1 MSQLPATFGGQ
12 NPAVVKQA
20 VQLILPALEKALP
33 SGFRPERYYQMAV
46 ECALNPALANC
57 QASTILSAIVKAATL
72 GLSPVNTLAQCYFV
86 PRNTN
91 FGTRESPNW
100 VSVCEFQIGYL
111 GWKFLAEN
119 TGKIEYIT
127 SGVVRE
133 GDVFDFEYGLNP
145 TLRHKPESKFGDK
158 FLYAY
163 AVVHMTSGQ
172 KPFLVMDKAQIE
184 HLRMKNAHP
193 SKNGQLVGAWATDY
207 EAMAKAKVIK
217 ALLRTS
223 IPVSAGIQDALQYDE
238 SVSRPQPLEE
248 IKRTG
253 EITVQPAET
262 TQDVAESGSVHQ
274 DYLDA
279 LEFCDT
285 LDAVVTVEAQY
296 PELANNP
303 YWRRAVTDKKRKI
316 QHGK

>member
-1 MSQLPATFGGQ
+1 MLLPATFGGQ

-91 FGTRESPNW
+91 FGTRENPNW

-133 GDVFDFEYGLNP
+133 GDVFEFEYGLNP
-145 TLRHKPESKFGDK
+145 KLSHRPNSKFGDK

-163 AVVHMTSGQ
+163 AVVHMIGGS
-172 KPFLVMDKAQIE
+172 KPFLVMDKAQVE
-184 HLRMKNAHP
+184 HLRMKNAQS
-193 SKNGQLVGAWATDY
+193 SKNGQMSGAWATDY
-207 EAMAKAKVIK
+207 ESMAKAKVVK
-217 ALLRTS
+217 ALIRTS
-223 IPVSAGIQDALQYDE
+223 IPVSAGIQDALAYDE
-238 SVSRPQPLEE
+238 SVTRPQSLDE
-248 IKRTG
+248 IKKTG

-262 TQDVAESGSVHQ
+262 AHDGNARPELHQ
-274 DYLDA
+274 DYLDSLGMCA
-279 LEFCDT
+279 T
-285 LDAVVTVEAQY
+285 VQAVNEVESRY
-296 PELANNP
+296 PEITNNP
-303 YWRRAVTDKKRKI
+303 YWRAAVTAKKRALN
-316 QHGK
+316 GK

>member
-1 MSQLPATFGGQ
+1 MSQLPSTFGGQ
-12 NPAVVKQA
+12 NPTVVKQA
-20 VQLILPALEKALP
+20 VQLIMPALEKALP
-33 SGFRPERYYQMAV
+33 VGFRADRYYQMAL
-46 ECALNPALANC
+46 ECALNPSLANC

-91 FGTRESPNW
+91 FGTRENPNW

-145 TLRHKPESKFGDK
+145 MLRHKPASKFGDK

-172 KPFLVMDKAQIE
+172 KPFLVMDKTQIE
-184 HLRMKNAHP
+184 HLRMKNAQA
-193 SKNGQLVGAWATDY
+193 SKNGQISGAWATDY
-207 EAMAKAKVIK
+207 ESMAKAKVIK
-217 ALLRTS
+217 ALIRTS
-223 IPVSAGIQDALQYDE
+223 IPVSVGIQDALQYDE
-238 SVSRPQPLEE
+238 SVTRPQPLEE
-248 IKRTG
+248 IKKTG

-262 TQDVAESGSVHQ
+262 GFESGEAVEVHQ
-274 DYLDA
+274 DYLDV
-279 LEFCDT
+279 LEACKSV
-285 LDAVVTVEAQY
+285 AHVTEVERQY
-296 PELANNP
+296 PELEKNP
-303 YWRRAVTDKKRKI
+303 HWRKAVTDKKRAL
-316 QHGK
+316 HGK

>member
-91 FGTRESPNW
+91 FGTRENPNW

-133 GDVFDFEYGLNP
+133 GDVFDFEYGLSP
-145 TLRHKPESKFGDK
+145 TLRHKPSSKFGDK

-184 HLRMKNAHP
+184 HLRMKNAQS
-193 SKNGQLVGAWATDY
+193 SKNGQMGGAWATDY
-207 EAMAKAKVIK
+207 ESMAKAKVIK
-217 ALLRTS
+217 ALIRTS

-238 SVSRPQPLEE
+238 SVTRPQPLEE
-248 IKRTG
+248 IKNTG

-262 TQDVAESGSVHQ
+262 TQDVAESGTVHET
-274 DYLDA
+274 YLDSLA
-279 LEFCDT
+279 FCQTVQAVTSLEG
-285 LDAVVTVEAQY
+285 QY
-296 PELANNP
+296 PELANNST
-303 YWRRAVTDKKRKI
+303 WRAAVTAKKRAL
-316 QHGK
+316 HGK

>member
-1 MSQLPATFGGQ
+1 
-12 NPAVVKQA
+12 
-20 VQLILPALEKALP
+20 
-33 SGFRPERYYQMAV
+33 MAV
-46 ECALNPALANC
+46 ECALNPALAAC

-86 PRNTN
+86 PRNAN

-133 GDVFDFEYGLNP
+133 GDVFEFEYGLNP
-145 TLRHKPESKFGDK
+145 KLIHRPNSKFGDK

-163 AVVHMTSGQ
+163 AVVHMVGGS

-184 HLRMKNAHP
+184 HLRMKNAQA
-193 SKNGQLVGAWATDY
+193 SKNGQVGGAWATDY
-207 EAMAKAKVIK
+207 ESMAKAKVIK
-217 ALLRTS
+217 ALIRTS

-238 SVSRPQPLEE
+238 SVTRPQLLDE
-248 IKRTG
+248 IKKTG

-262 TQDVAESGSVHQ
+262 AHDGNAHPELHQ
-274 DYLDA
+274 DYLDSLDMCQTVQA
-279 LEFCDT
+279 VST
-285 LDAVVTVEAQY
+285 LEAQY

-303 YWRRAVTDKKRKI
+303 HWRAAVTAKKRALN
-316 QHGK
+316 GK